1 MGLIITASP
10 SNLFFFFLFLSVLLL
25 SLVLFPQEG
34 LISQILGSFRIF
46 VYDLYMK
53 NIREYC
59 KKEILFL
66 LKEENILD

>member
-10 SNLFFFFLFLSVLLL
+10 SNLFFFFLFLSVLFL